1 MKSLEILN
9 MFDNS
14 VQKVDFEQ
22 FPKTLKSLNLQYNR
36 LKEIKNI
43 DKLELL
49 ESINVE
55 RNWL

>member
-14 VQKVDFEQ
+14 VEKVDFEQ
-22 FPKTLKSLNLQYNR
+22 FPKTLKSLNLEYNK

-43 DKLELL
+43 DKL
-49 ESINVE
+49 
-55 RNWL
+55 